1 MTATTVVY
9 LIFTHIHILIDAL
22 ESNVGIAGC
31 VKMSEF
37 GVEELAQWE
46 EWALIST
53 RQTTFGMNVG
63 LAFLSDLS

>member
-1 MTATTVVY
+1 MYSYPLSTHTSIFVLLSMTATTVVY

-37 GVEELAQWE
+37 GVEELAQ
-46 EWALIST
+46 
-53 RQTTFGMNVG
+53 
-63 LAFLSDLS
+63 